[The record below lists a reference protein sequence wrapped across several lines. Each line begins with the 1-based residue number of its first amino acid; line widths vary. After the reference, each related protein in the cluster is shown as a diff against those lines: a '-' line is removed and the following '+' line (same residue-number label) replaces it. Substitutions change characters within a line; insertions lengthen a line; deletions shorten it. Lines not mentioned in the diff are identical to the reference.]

1 MKNILLAGVF
11 LFLFV
16 FQLVA
21 DDGRCRLLVGTYTNT
36 KISEGIYSYEIDV
49 EKGVFNQKQVAK
61 ELVNPSFLALTSD
74 KKYVYA
80 ISESGTESKAGA
92 FAFDAESGSF
102 RFLNSAFTGGK
113 GPCHVAVTDKHVVTA
128 NYSGGSISVFRR
140 NTDGSLSDLIQL
152 LQHTGSSIHP
162 KRQTK
167 PYAHQVVFTPDQKFL
182 LSCDLGTD
190 KVMVYRYDADG
201 QTQPFT
207 VFDSIGVKAG
217 SGPRHLTI
225 SKNGKYVYLLQEID
239 GTVSVMT
246 LKKGK
251 LKIIQETSVVIKAD
265 VETGAAD
272 IHLSPDGKFLYAS
285 NRGTANDITCF
296 AVEKSGKLSFV
307 QQVSTG
313 GVGPR
318 NFALTPDGKYLFVGN
333 QRTDNIVVFKR
344 DLKTGKLADIGKSF
358 SIGAPVCLLFY

>member
-11 LFLFV
+11 LFLVV

-21 DDGRCRLLVGTYTNT
+21 DDGRYRLLVGTYTNT

-49 EKGVFNQKQVAK
+49 KKGVFNQKQVAK

-92 FAFDAESGSF
+92 FAFDAESDSF
-102 RFLNSAFTGGK
+102 RFLNSSFTEGK
-113 GPCHVAVTDKHVVTA
+113 GPCHVAVTDKHLVTA
-128 NYSGGSISVFRR
+128 NYGGGNLSVFQRK
-140 NTDGSLSDLIQL
+140 TDGSVSELIQL
-152 LQHTGSSIHP
+152 LQHTGSSVHP

-190 KVMVYRYDADG
+190 KVMVYRYDADS
-201 QTQPFT
+201 QTQPLT

-246 LKKGK
+246 MKNGK

-265 VETGAAD
+265 IETGAAD

-285 NRGTANDITCF
+285 NRGSANDITCF

-307 QQVSTG
+307 QQVYTG

-344 DLKTGKLADIGKSF
+344 DIKTGKLTDTGKSF
-358 SIGAPVCLLFY
+358 NIGAPVCLLFY

>member
-11 LFLFV
+11 LFLSV

-21 DDGRCRLLVGTYTNT
+21 DDGIYRLLVGTYTNT
-36 KISEGIYSYEIDV
+36 KISEGIYTYQIDI
-49 EKGVFNQKQVAK
+49 EKEFFKPIQVAK
-61 ELVNPSFLALTSD
+61 ELVNPSFLALSTD
-74 KKYVYA
+74 KKHVYA

-102 RFLNSAFTGGK
+102 RFLNSSFTEGK

-128 NYSGGSISVFRR
+128 NYGGGSLSVFLR

-152 LQHTGSSIHP
+152 IQHTGSSIHP

-167 PYAHQVVFTPDQKFL
+167 PYAHQVVFTPDKQFL

-190 KVMVYRYDADG
+190 KVMVYKYDINSNN
-201 QTQPFT
+201 QPFIL
-207 VFDSIGVKAG
+207 FDSVQVKAG

-225 SKNGKYVYLLQEID
+225 SKNGKYVYLLQELD

-251 LKIIQETSVVIKAD
+251 LKIIQETSVVIKSD
-265 VETGAAD
+265 IETGAAD

-285 NRGTANDITCF
+285 NRGTANDISCF
-296 AVEKSGKLSFV
+296 AVGKSGKLSFV

-318 NFALTPDGKYLFVGN
+318 NFALTPDGRYLFVGN
-333 QRTDNIVVFKR
+333 QRTDHIVIFER
-344 DLKTGKLADIGKSF
+344 DFKTGKLTDTGKSF
-358 SIGAPVCLLFY
+358 NIGAPVCLLFY

>member
-21 DDGRCRLLVGTYTNT
+21 DDGIYHLLVGTYTNT

-102 RFLNSAFTGGK
+102 RFLNSSFTEGK

-128 NYSGGSISVFRR
+128 NYGGGNLSVFRR

-190 KVMVYRYDADG
+190 LVMVYKYDRKSEH
-201 QTQPFT
+201 QPLV
-207 VFDSIGVKAG
+207 VFDSVRVKAG

-246 LKKGK
+246 LKNGK
-251 LKIIQETSVVIKAD
+251 LKIIQETSVVIKSGI
-265 VETGAAD
+265 ESGAAD

-296 AVEKSGKLSFV
+296 AVEKTGKLRFI
-307 QQVSTG
+307 QQISSG
-313 GVGPR
+313 GAGPR

-333 QRTDNIVVFKR
+333 QRTDNIVVLKR
-344 DLKTGKLADIGKSF
+344 DIKTGKLADIGKSF